1 MPDYGA
7 RHAVPE
13 HTGIRNN
20 KAAGRR
26 LADFQIEGGTVGHV
40 GLGPVIRRS
49 FKMALNYCQT
59 YRGVASETAFDISLF
74 TNERD
79 VIVLDF
85 PYRYQD

>member
-1 MPDYGA
+1 M
-7 RHAVPE
+7 
-13 HTGIRNN
+13 
-20 KAAGRR
+20 
-26 LADFQIEGGTVGHV
+26 VGHV

-59 YRGVASETAFDISLF
+59 YRGVASETTFDISLF